1 MTFEIITI
9 FPDMFKNIFDYGVIG
24 QAVKSGILKINIHDL
39 RKWSNDKHKQVDDKP
54 YGGGTGMIMMPEPLY
69 LAISELKQKDSKVI
83 FTSPKGQKF
92 SQQVSEDLSKNEH
105 IIFICGRYEGID
117 QRIIDNFVD
126 LELSIGDYVLSG
138 GEIPVMVI
146 IDSISRLVPNV
157 IKNDDFNT
165 DESFSNPENRN
176 ELDYPQY
183 TRPADFMGKKVPEV
197 LLTGNHKLI
206 ADWRK
211 SQKTTRQIKS

>member
-1 MTFEIITI
+1 
-9 FPDMFKNIFDYGVIG
+9 MFKNIFDYGVIG

-126 LELSIGDYVLSG
+126 LEISIGDYVLSG

>member
-1 MTFEIITI
+1 MTFDIITI
-9 FPDMFKNIFDYGVIG
+9 FPDMFKNIFEYGVIG

-39 RKWSNDKHKQVDDKP
+39 RRWSNDKHRQVDDKP

-126 LELSIGDYVLSG
+126 LEISIGDYVLSG

-157 IKNDDFNT
+157 IKNYDFNT